1 MNPQLPAIH
10 EIWVYLSG
18 SPLLALIL
26 TLSAYQAGVMIYE
39 RFDRNPLANPVA
51 IAIAIVATV
60 ITLIDMPYAK
70 YFEGAQFVHFLLGTA
85 TVALAV
91 PIYKGL
97 EAMRGRILPLLAAL
111 LAGGATSIVSAVG
124 IAKLLGADAA
134 IVGGFYAK
142 SVTAP
147 IAMGVA
153 ERIDVSPTLT
163 AVFAVTTGILGAIL
177 VRFVMD
183 AIGMKSWWQ
192 RGFARGRRRARHR
205 HLARLQRASR
215 GGHLREPRD
224 GTARRAGRGADS
236 ARRSSPRLVA
246 GRRHPRRGKFFSRA
260 AELFRER
267 RIPTGLSRIR
277 SRRRWKERIWKTSW
291 SRRSPARIPPFL
303 PCSRGC
309 MRSRRSPSGES
320 SWRACCA

>member
-1 MNPQLPAIH
+1 M
-10 EIWVYLSG
+10 
-18 SPLLALIL
+18 
-26 TLSAYQAGVMIYE
+26 
-39 RFDRNPLANPVA
+39 
-51 IAIAIVATV
+51 

-97 EAMRGRILPLLAAL
+97 EALRGRILPLLAAL

-134 IVGGFYAK
+134 IIGGFYAK

-153 ERIDVSPTLT
+153 ERINVSPTLT

-192 RGFARGRRRARHR
+192 RGFAVGVAAHGIGTSRAFSVHP
-205 HLARLQRASR
+205 R

-224 GTARRAGRGADS
+224 GVARRAGRGADS
-236 ARRSSPRLVA
+236 AGRRSDRF
-246 GRRHPRRGKFFSRA
+246 HSRA
-260 AELFRER
+260 AEGVAGYVPCGVHRGSAGPDRSSVHRKSFDLPMLGTVDVRLDA
-267 RIPTGLSRIR
+267 GLTKAE
-277 SRRRWKERIWKTSW
+277 WAPP
-291 SRRSPARIPPFL
+291 SRRSWH
-303 PCSRGC
+303 PC
-309 MRSRRSPSGES
+309 RSR
-320 SWRACCA
+320 

>member
-1 MNPQLPAIH
+1 MTPQIPAIH

-26 TLSAYQAGVMIYE
+26 TLSAYQAGVMVYE

-60 ITLIDMPYAK
+60 ITVIDMPYAK

-124 IAKLLGADAA
+124 IAKLLGADSA
-134 IVGGFYAK
+134 IIGGFYAK

-147 IAMGVA
+147 IAMGIA
-153 ERIDVSPTLT
+153 ERINVSPTLT

-192 RGFARGRRRARHR
+192 RGFAVGVAAH
-205 HLARLQRASR
+205 
-215 GGHLREPRD
+215 GI
-224 GTARRAGRGADS
+224 GT
-236 ARRSSPRLVA
+236 
-246 GRRHPRRGKFFSRA
+246 SRA
-260 AELFRER
+260 FSVHPEAGTYASLGMGLHGVLGAVL
-267 RIPTGLSRIR
+267 IPLAIR
-277 SRRRWKERIWKTSW
+277 
-291 SRRSPARIPPFL
+291 L
-303 PCSRGC
+303 LG
-309 MRSRRSPSGES
+309 
-320 SWRACCA
+320 

>member
-1 MNPQLPAIH
+1 VNPQLPAIH

-26 TLSAYQAGVMIYE
+26 TLSAYQAGVMVYE

-97 EAMRGRILPLLAAL
+97 DALRGRILPLFAAL

-153 ERIDVSPTLT
+153 ERINVSPTLT

-177 VRFVMD
+177 VRYVLD
-183 AIGMKSWWQ
+183 AVGSKAWWQ
-192 RGFARGRRRARHR
+192 RGFAVGVAAH
-205 HLARLQRASR
+205 
-215 GGHLREPRD
+215 GI
-224 GTARRAGRGADS
+224 GT
-236 ARRSSPRLVA
+236 
-246 GRRHPRRGKFFSRA
+246 SRA
-260 AELFRER
+260 FSVHPEAGTYASLGMGLHGVLGAVL
-267 RIPTGLSRIR
+267 IPLAVRLLG
-277 SRRRWKERIWKTSW
+277 
-291 SRRSPARIPPFL
+291 
-303 PCSRGC
+303 
-309 MRSRRSPSGES
+309 
-320 SWRACCA
+320 